1 MSESFQR
8 RGLCLVI
15 AAPSGAGK
23 STIVRALRAGDPN
36 VRVSISVTTRKP
48 RPGEKEGVDYLFRSP
63 KEFAQ
68 MVKAG
73 DLLESATVFGQ
84 SYGTLRAPVEAALA
98 AGHDIIFDIDWQ
110 GYRQL
115 RAALP
120 GDVVGLFILPPTLPE
135 LRRRLE
141 ARGTDSEDAIN
152 ERMNVAMAEIAH
164 WPEFDHVVI
173 NRDLPTAIEE
183 ARAVLVSERGRV
195 SRQTGL
201 RARGFVA

>member
-1 MSESFQR
+1 
-8 RGLCLVI
+8 
-15 AAPSGAGK
+15 
-23 STIVRALRAGDPN
+23 
-36 VRVSISVTTRKP
+36 
-48 RPGEKEGVDYLFRSP
+48 
-63 KEFAQ
+63 